1 MEKYRYDE
9 KELHILEKSVV
20 PFAIY
25 QFVDK
30 KVVTLV
36 LSDGF
41 CSLFGLE
48 NKAEA
53 YSLMDNDMYRDTHP
67 DDIARIADAAFHFA
81 TEGGEYNVTY
91 RSGRN
96 GAYRIIKAH
105 GKHFFTET
113 GERLATVWYSDEGEY
128 VEDANNTERDKDPE
142 SIARDNNNY
151 KNNYYD
157 FLTGL
162 PSMSYFFE
170 LAEAGRRRIHNE
182 GGDVVFIFVNLSGM
196 KIFNQNYGFSEG
208 DRLIRSVARTLVKY
222 FSNECCSRFGVDHF
236 VIFAKADG
244 ISEILDSFVSDC
256 KVLNDGKTLPVTI
269 GVYADK
275 VHSLDVSIA
284 CDRAKMASDISRGKY
299 VSSISFFDDEML
311 KREENRQ
318 YFIDNLD
325 KALESGWIKVF
336 HQPIIRAANGYVC
349 DEEAV
354 TRWCDPVRG
363 NFEPSSFIPILE
375 DAKLVYKVDLFV
387 TEQILKKIKSQ
398 KEEGLFVVSESVNLS
413 RSDFEACDIVEEIRK
428 RTDDA
433 DISRDKITIEI
444 TESIVGSDVDYMKN
458 QIERF
463 QELGFKVWM
472 DDYGSGYSSPKIL
485 QAIPFDTIKL
495 DMQFMRQF
503 YKSDKSKIILTELV
517 RMAMGLG
524 IETVAEG
531 VETEEQAEFL
541 KEIGCTKLQGFYYT
555 RPIPLEEII
564 ERNRRGI
571 QIGFENPD
579 EAEYYSSLG
588 KVNLYDMSITNGE
601 DESIQNYFNT
611 MPMVIGETDGK
622 EFRLLRCNKS
632 YRKFLEK
639 NIFHLDDPYKIVFAD
654 IDTPHRGTFVR
665 FVKQCAQDGRPVVM
679 SERMQD
685 GDSVHL
691 FIRRIAVNPVTGV
704 AAITVVIIETV
715 NEVMSNAGPTYSYV
729 AEALSAD
736 YVYLFY
742 VNLDTDKFIEYSSGG
757 NYGDLSIE
765 RHGDDFFNASRH
777 DAKEALYPDDV
788 EPFIEVFTKENI
800 VRNLNEYGSFTLT
813 YRLMKNGEPV
823 YVNMKIVRIKTK
835 GNHIMIGVNNVEAQM
850 RHQEAYERVKEERTT
865 YARIS
870 ALTGDYLYIYTVD
883 PETDSYME
891 YSAAKDGEGFGL
903 AKTGENFFKSM
914 RKVCKK
920 AIYIEDIDAFLKVF
934 TKDKIMRKVAKN
946 GFFATTYRLMIKGEP
961 VYVMLKA
968 AMVNEKDGQQ
978 LIVGI
983 SNIDEQIKRDQE
995 YAYNL
1000 SMARNEANTDVLT
1013 GVKNKHAYVDMESQL
1028 DKLIEE
1034 ESVQDFALVVLDL
1047 NGLKDINDNL
1057 GHQAGDEFIR
1067 RGCALVCN
1075 IFRHSPVFRIG
1086 GDEFVVIAQGNDYK
1100 NINKLMDL
1108 LRERNEKNKEAGSV
1122 VVAGGMARFQNDS
1135 SVSAVFERA
1144 DAEMYLN
1151 KKMLKGEN

>member
-1 MEKYRYDE
+1 MEKYHYDE
-9 KELHILEKSVV
+9 KVLHIMEKSVM

-41 CSLFGLE
+41 CSLFGFE

-53 YSLMDNDMYRDTHP
+53 YELMDTNMYRDAHP
-67 DDIARIADAAFHFA
+67 DDIARIAEAALHFA
-81 TEGGEYNVTY
+81 TEGGEYNI
-91 RSGRN
+91 
-96 GAYRIIKAH
+96 AYRNIKNGVYRVIKAH

-113 GERLATVWYSDEGEY
+113 GERLAIVWYSDEGEY
-128 VEDANNTERDKDPE
+128 VENENRDEIELKSDAIVRD
-142 SIARDNNNY
+142 SFAY
-151 KNNYYD
+151 KNYNYD

-162 PSMSYFFE
+162 PSMSYFFQ
-170 LAEAGRRRIHNE
+170 LAEAGRRRIRSE
-182 GGDVVFIFVNLSGM
+182 GDEVVFIFVNLCGM

-208 DRLIRSVARTLVKY
+208 DRLIRAVARTLVK
-222 FSNECCSRFGVDHF
+222 FFGNESCSRFGVDHY
-236 VIFAKADG
+236 VVYTKADG

-256 KVLNDGKTLPVTI
+256 KDLNEGKNLPVNI
-269 GVYADK
+269 GVYTDK
-275 VHSLDVSIA
+275 VHSLEVSVA
-284 CDRAKMASDISRGKY
+284 CDRAKMAADSSRGTY

-325 KALESGWIKVF
+325 KALENGWIKVF

-375 DAKLVYKVDLFV
+375 EAKLIYKVDLFV

-398 KEEGLFVVSESVNLS
+398 AEEGLFVVSESVNLS

-433 DISRDKITIEI
+433 GISRDKITIEI
-444 TESIVGSDVDYMKN
+444 TESIVGSDVDYMKK

-503 YKSDKSKIILTELV
+503 YKSDKSRIILTELV

-541 KEIGCTKLQGFYYT
+541 KEIGCTKLQGVYYC

-564 ERNRRGI
+564 DRNRRGE

-579 EAEYYSSLG
+579 EAEYYASLG
-588 KVNLYDMSITNGE
+588 RINLYDMSISSEE
-601 DESIQNYFNT
+601 DESIQSYFNT
-611 MPMVIGETDGK
+611 LPMVIGESDGK
-622 EFRLLRCNKS
+622 EFKMVRCNKS
-632 YRKFLEK
+632 YRDYMEK
-639 NIFHLDDPYKIVFAD
+639 NIFHLDDPTRIVYSAVN
-654 IDTPHRGTFVR
+654 TPHRGTFVK
-665 FVKQCAQDGRPVVM
+665 FVQQCALDGRPVVM
-679 SERMQD
+679 SERMPD
-685 GDSVHL
+685 GDSVHF
-691 FIRRIAVNPVTGV
+691 FIRRIAVNPVNGV
-704 AAITVVIIETV
+704 VALAIVIIGTI
-715 NEVMSNAGPTYSYV
+715 NEVMPNVGPTYSYV

-742 VNLDTDKFIEYSSGG
+742 VNLDTDKFIEYTSGG
-757 NYGDLSIE
+757 SYGDLSVE
-765 RHGDDFFNASRH
+765 RHGEDFFNASRH
-777 DAKEALYPDDV
+777 DAREMLYSEDV

-800 VRNLNEYGSFTLT
+800 VRSLNEYGSFTYT

-835 GNHIMIGVNNVEAQM
+835 GNHIMIGVNNVDAQM
-850 RHQEAYERVKEERTT
+850 KHQEAYERVKEERIT
-865 YARIS
+865 YSRIS

-883 PETDSYME
+883 PETDDYLE
-891 YSAAKDGEGFGL
+891 YSATGEGLGL
-903 AKTGENFFKSM
+903 AKKGENFFKSI
-914 RKVCKK
+914 RKVSKK
-920 AIYIEDIDAFLKVF
+920 VVYIEDIDAFLKVF

-968 AMVNEKDGQQ
+968 AMVNEKDGEQ

-983 SNIDEQIKRDQE
+983 NNIDEQIRRDQE

-1000 SMARNEANTDVLT
+1000 SLARNEANTDVLT
-1013 GVKNKHAYVDMESQL
+1013 GVKNKHAYVDMEAQL

-1047 NGLKDINDNL
+1047 NGLKEVNDNL

-1067 RGCALVCN
+1067 RGCALICN

-1108 LRERNEKNKEAGSV
+1108 LREGNERNMEAGSV
-1122 VVAGGMARFQNDS
+1122 VVAGGMARFQNDN

-1144 DAEMYLN
+1144 DAEMYQN
-1151 KKMLKGEN
+1151 KKMLKEMG